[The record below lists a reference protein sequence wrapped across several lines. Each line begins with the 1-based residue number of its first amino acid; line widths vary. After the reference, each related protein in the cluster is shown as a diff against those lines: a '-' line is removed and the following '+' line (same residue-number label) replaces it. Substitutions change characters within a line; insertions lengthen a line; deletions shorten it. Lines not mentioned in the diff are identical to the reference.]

1 MAVSDL
7 TGGWDYSTL
16 PANVRLGQGCY
27 LEDRALFTR
36 FRSTRDP
43 GLVIGDGVRA
53 YTWTRF
59 TVEAEG
65 QLTIGDDC
73 VLVGAVFWCAERI
86 ILGRRVVVSYQVMI
100 ADSDFHP
107 RDPDLRR
114 QDARALAPGGDLTGR
129 PPVTGKPVVI
139 EDDAWIGVGAIIL
152 KGVHIGA
159 GARIGAGA
167 VVSAHVPAGAAVAG
181 NPARVVPAEA
191 VGP

>member
-16 PANVRLGQGCY
+16 PANVRLGEGCY
-27 LEDRALFTR
+27 LEDRALFGR

-43 GLVIGDGVRA
+43 GLVLGRGARL
-53 YTWTRF
+53 TWTRF
-59 TVEAEG
+59 TVEAG
-65 QLTIGDDC
+65 GRLVIGDDC
-73 VLVGAVFWCAERI
+73 TLVGAVFWCAESI
-86 ILGRRVVVSYQVMI
+86 TLGRRVVVSYQVMI

-114 QDARALAPGGDLTGR
+114 RDARALAPGGDPSAR
-129 PPVTGKPVVI
+129 PPATATPVVI
-139 EDDAWIGVGAIIL
+139 EDDVWIGVGAIIL
-152 KGVHIGA
+152 KGVRVGP
-159 GARIGAGA
+159 GA
-167 VVSAHVPAGAAVAG
+167 VVSADVPAGAAVLG

>member
-27 LEDRALFTR
+27 LEDRALFGR

-43 GLVIGDGVRA
+43 GLVLGDRVRA

-59 TVEAEG
+59 TVEAG
-65 QLTIGDDC
+65 GRLVIGDDC
-73 VLVGAVFWCAERI
+73 TLVGAVFWCDESI
-86 ILGRRVVVSYQVMI
+86 TLGRRVVVSYHVMI

-114 QDARALAPGGDLTGR
+114 QDARALAPNGDPSAR
-129 PPVTGKPVVI
+129 PPVTAKAVVI
-139 EDDAWIGVGAIIL
+139 DDDVWVGVGAIIL

-159 GARIGAGA
+159 GARVGAGA
-167 VVSAHVPAGAAVAG
+167 VVSADVPAGATVIG
-181 NPARVVPAEA
+181 NPARVIPGEA
-191 VGP
+191 GAP